1 MKNQKLMRNSLFL
14 LLAVTVLFAGCKQIN
29 ELEDVDRID
38 YDAEYAV
45 PLINTSVS
53 IQDILE
59 EFEDDASLIID
70 PDGQIRFHYRG
81 DVLTQNSD
89 DIFESIN
96 QALGFPIEL
105 SEHRMPLPVDLPN
118 DMMVDRMDLKKGRL
132 TYGFRNPYEEPLSV
146 TLRFPE
152 VTKNGNVLSFQFN
165 MPAWDGVDEEYPLAS
180 NLIAPASLEGY
191 RIVPVNDSIFI
202 EYEALL
208 PGGDNVEIPAGI
220 ILEDIEI
227 GYAEGYLGNQLHEG
241 GRDTIEIDF
250 FENYL
255 QGNIYFADPVI
266 SFDIE
271 NSFGI
276 PTRSVV
282 NIFEVLT
289 VNGEI
294 LPLESPYIEN
304 GIDFPYP
311 TIDEIGVVKT
321 ERFTFDKN
329 NSNIDVVLGS
339 GPTALDYDV
348 DALTNPDSITSIRGF
363 ITDSSYYKVQ
373 VEVDL
378 PLYGQ
383 AIDFIAQDTFEINF
397 SDYED
402 VSRAEFKLVTENALP
417 LSVDIQGYFVDDNDV
432 VLDSLL
438 DSQQR
443 VIAPAPVDSEGYAT
457 SAVEQVTY
465 APYSADRF
473 AKIRSANRL
482 MIVAGFSTYN
492 DGNVSV
498 RILATQEVQVKLG
511 AILELDN

>member
-1 MKNQKLMRNSLFL
+1 MRKNYLFI
-14 LLAVTVLFAGCKQIN
+14 LLAAILGFAGCKQID
-29 ELEDVDRID
+29 ELEGIDRID
-38 YDAEYAV
+38 YNAQYAI
-45 PLINTSVS
+45 PLVNTKVS

-59 EFEDDASLIID
+59 DFEEDASLIID

-81 DVLTQNSD
+81 DVLSQTSD
-89 DIFESIN
+89 DIFAAIN
-96 QALGFPIEL
+96 AALGFPIEL
-105 SEHRMPLPVDLPN
+105 TEHRMPLPIQLPN
-118 DMMVDRMDLKKGRL
+118 DMDIDRMDLKKGRL
-132 TYGFRNPYEEPLSV
+132 TYGFRNPNEEPISV

-165 MPAWDGVDEEYPLAS
+165 MPAWSGSGEFPLAS
-180 NLIAPASLEGY
+180 NIIAPASLEGY
-191 RIVPVNDSIFI
+191 RIVPVNDSIYI

-208 PGGDNVEIPAGI
+208 SNGENVEIPAVLV
-220 ILEDIEI
+220 LEDIEI
-227 GYAEGYLGNQLHEG
+227 GYAEGYLGNELHEG

-255 QGNIYFADPVI
+255 QGNIYFADPRI
-266 SFDIE
+266 SFNIE

-282 NIFEVLT
+282 HTFEVIT
-289 VNGEI
+289 VNDDI
-294 LPLESPYIEN
+294 LQLESPHIDN

-311 TIDEIGVVKT
+311 TIEEVGETKYK
-321 ERFTFDKN
+321 TFDFTKD

-339 GPTALDYDV
+339 GPIAIDYDV
-348 DALTNPDSITSIRGF
+348 DALTNPDSLTSIRGF

-383 AIDFIAQDTFEINF
+383 AIDFIARDTFELNF
-397 SDYED
+397 SDYTD
-402 VSRAEFKLVTENALP
+402 VTSAEFKLVTENALP
-417 LSVDIQGYFVDDNDV
+417 MGVDIQGYFMDENGT

-443 VIAPAPVDSEGYAT
+443 AIAAAPVDSEGYAST
-457 SAVEQVTY
+457 SVEQITF
-465 APYSADRF
+465 APFPAERF
-473 AKIRSANRL
+473 EKIRNSVRL
-482 MIVAGFSTYN
+482 LIVAGFSTYN
-492 DGNVSV
+492 DGEVSV
-498 RILATQEVQVKLG
+498 RILATQEVTVKLG

>member
-1 MKNQKLMRNSLFL
+1 MRNYLFL
-14 LLAVTVLFAGCKQIN
+14 LLAIVFAFASCKQID
-29 ELEDVDRID
+29 ELEGVNSID
-38 YDAEYAV
+38 YNAHYAV
-45 PLINTSVS
+45 PLINTKVS

-59 EFEDDASLIID
+59 DFEEDASLIID
-70 PDGQIRFHYRG
+70 PDGQIRFHYTG
-81 DVLTQNSD
+81 DVLSQNSD
-89 DIFESIN
+89 DLFAVIN
-96 QALGFPIEL
+96 QALGLPLEL
-105 SEHRMPLPVDLPN
+105 TSHRMPLPVDLP
-118 DMMVDRMDLKKGRL
+118 DGMMVDRMDLKQGTL
-132 TYGFRNPYEEPLSV
+132 TYGFQNTFEEPLDV

-152 VTKNGNVLSFQFN
+152 VSKDGNILSFQFTI
-165 MPAWDGVDEEYPLAS
+165 PAWSGSGDYPVVT
-180 NLIAPASLEGY
+180 NLLAPASVADY
-191 RIVPVNDSIFI
+191 SIVPLNDSIFI
-202 EYEALL
+202 EYDALL
-208 PGGDNVEIPAGI
+208 PNGDNVDVVAQLIFQNI
-220 ILEDIEI
+220 RI

-266 SFDIE
+266 SFNVE

-282 NIFEVLT
+282 HLFDVHT
-289 VNGEI
+289 VSGEI

-311 TIDEIGVVKT
+311 TIDEVGAVKT
-321 ERFTFDKN
+321 ERFTFNKD

-339 GPTALDYDV
+339 GPIAIDYDV
-348 DALTNPDSITSIRGF
+348 DALTNPDSVTSIIGF

-383 AIDFIAQDTFEINF
+383 AIDFIARDTFAINF
-397 SDYED
+397 TDYEG
-402 VSRAEFKLVTENALP
+402 VNSAEFKLVTDNALP
-417 LSVDIQGYFVDDNDV
+417 LAVDIQGYFMDENDV

-438 DSQQR
+438 DSNQQ
-443 VIAPAPVDSEGYAT
+443 VITPAPVDAEGYAN
-457 SAVEQVTY
+457 SSVEQTTF
-465 APYSADRF
+465 APFPAERF
-473 AKIRSANRL
+473 EKIRNADRL

-498 RILATQEVQVKLG
+498 RILATQDVIIKLG